1 MVRIRSHVLPIIPT
15 FYSRKLLKFACPSH
29 CWASHGSSSNRLPVQ
44 HSTYPAFRWKAHNV
58 ASKFPLLRCAG
69 FSPRFHVAYLNHF
82 SHTLIPNMQNFVPWI
97 MPANPGWSSNHAL
110 HAKGRIS
117 SPKRKS
123 VQNDMLPP
131 KANRPFP
138 NAIHCKTNV
147 GSTHIFVLRRI
158 STPFLNDKDK
168 NGKKGTEFCGSEK
181 YSVPLHYAV
190 GVSFFYIQPR
200 FDEGPAPIFSTSNY
214 NMRFSPNMAIKI
226 RKSPAYRICQF
237 HFPFP
242 DWLDRRCGGKRRWL
256 TLI

>member
-1 MVRIRSHVLPIIPT
+1 MKVRRNCVRTKDGGRTSEVKTTVFPVFNSNPMFCNLRT
-15 FYSRKLLKFACPSH
+15 R
-29 CWASHGSSSNRLPVQ
+29 SSNR
-44 HSTYPAFRWKAHNV
+44 AFFFA
-58 ASKFPLLRCAG
+58 
-69 FSPRFHVAYLNHF
+69 
-82 SHTLIPNMQNFVPWI
+82 
-97 MPANPGWSSNHAL
+97 AL

-168 NGKKGTEFCGSEK
+168 NGKKGTDFCGSEK
-181 YSVPLHYAV
+181 YSVPLHCAV

-200 FDEGPAPIFSTSNY
+200 FDEGSAPIFSTSNY